1 LLNVA
6 NTAFKWMLM
15 IVRFAAIDV
24 FLLIRRKPFQ
34 RKSSCFIDASE
45 EKGGIS
51 QQYAVGFYF
60 GI

>member
-1 LLNVA
+1 
-6 NTAFKWMLM
+6 MLM

-60 GI
+60 GIW